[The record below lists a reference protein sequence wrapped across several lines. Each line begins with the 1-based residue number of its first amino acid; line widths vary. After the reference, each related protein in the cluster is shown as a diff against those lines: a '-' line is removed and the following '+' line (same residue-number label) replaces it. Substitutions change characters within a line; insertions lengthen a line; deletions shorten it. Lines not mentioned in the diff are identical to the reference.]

1 VIGQFSF
8 QRRRIAIHRV
18 QARTQGR
25 RDRAPENPLCIL
37 APREFARACSPEGI
51 SMWIKVVIVLLFI
64 ALVVSLFS
72 GYMFLMKDKGSTYR
86 TWNSLTVRLIL
97 AALLMGFLI
106 YGVYT
111 GQLGSKAP
119 WDAEL
124 GAPTAPPQN

>member
-1 VIGQFSF
+1 
-8 QRRRIAIHRV
+8 
-18 QARTQGR
+18 
-25 RDRAPENPLCIL
+25 
-37 APREFARACSPEGI
+37 
-51 SMWIKVVIVLLFI
+51 MWIKVVIVLLFI

-72 GYMFLMKDKGSTYR
+72 GYMFLLKDKGSSYR
-86 TWNSLTVRLIL
+86 TWNSLSVRLIL

>member
-1 VIGQFSF
+1 
-8 QRRRIAIHRV
+8 
-18 QARTQGR
+18 
-25 RDRAPENPLCIL
+25 
-37 APREFARACSPEGI
+37 
-51 SMWIKVVIVLLFI
+51 MWIKVVIVLLFI

-72 GYMFLMKDKGSTYR
+72 GYMFLLKDKGSSYR
-86 TWNSLTVRLIL
+86 TWSSLSVRLIL

>member
-1 VIGQFSF
+1 
-8 QRRRIAIHRV
+8 
-18 QARTQGR
+18 
-25 RDRAPENPLCIL
+25 
-37 APREFARACSPEGI
+37 
-51 SMWIKVVIVLLFI
+51 MWIKVVIVLLFI

-72 GYMFLMKDKGSTYR
+72 GYIFLLKDKGTTRR
-86 TWNSLTVRLIL
+86 TWNSLSVRLIL

-124 GAPTAPPQN
+124 ANPTAEPK